1 MQDWIEFSLLPYIIW
16 SVLWYYCCCYF
27 CCDSAI
33 TASGNG
39 RYLSTDSNKVDEPL
53 KVEEAETVNV
63 PPPPSEKV
71 QAAVNLLVCVLD
83 GYFVCFLAFWL
94 MCNLIQLLVLGG
106 NGFVGSH
113 ICREALDRGLTVA
126 SLSRYWTQ
134 SMVVDPLKALILA
147 FIIVVYVNTFPNS
160 FTGHN

>member
-1 MQDWIEFSLLPYIIW
+1 M
-16 SVLWYYCCCYF
+16 LWYYCCCYF

-147 FIIVVYVNTFPNS
+147 FIIVVYVNTFPNI

>member
-1 MQDWIEFSLLPYIIW
+1 
-16 SVLWYYCCCYF
+16 
-27 CCDSAI
+27 
-33 TASGNG
+33 
-39 RYLSTDSNKVDEPL
+39 
-53 KVEEAETVNV
+53 
-63 PPPPSEKV
+63 
-71 QAAVNLLVCVLD
+71 
-83 GYFVCFLAFWL
+83 